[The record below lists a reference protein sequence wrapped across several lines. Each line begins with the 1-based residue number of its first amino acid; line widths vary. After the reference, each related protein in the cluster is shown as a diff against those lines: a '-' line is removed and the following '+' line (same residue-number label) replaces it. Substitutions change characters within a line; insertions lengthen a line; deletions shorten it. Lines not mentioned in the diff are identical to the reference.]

1 MCKYLPLL
9 LLIGFLFGQKQ
20 YDIKHIVKQGGVYKK
35 KFSDEVVN
43 GEVFQ
48 MFGDMKVPL
57 GTMEEGKKEGVW
69 MDWNENGTK
78 KMQTNYVKGKMF
90 GVRIAF
96 NKNGVKNIESD
107 VIDSLNYSAIR
118 YYQDG
123 SIMSNG
129 NVVD

>member
-1 MCKYLPLL
+1 MCRYLPLL

-57 GTMEEGKKEGVW
+57 GIMEEGKKKAFGWIGMKMEQ
-69 MDWNENGTK
+69 K
-78 KMQTNYVKGKMF
+78 KCKQTM
-90 GVRIAF
+90 
-96 NKNGVKNIESD
+96 
-107 VIDSLNYSAIR
+107 
-118 YYQDG
+118 
-123 SIMSNG
+123 
-129 NVVD
+129 

>member
-1 MCKYLPLL
+1 MGFLFVGWLVDLDMCKYLPLL

-78 KMQTNYVKGKMF
+78 KNANKLCKRQN
-90 GVRIAF
+90 VRC
-96 NKNGVKNIESD
+96 KNCFQQKWS
-107 VIDSLNYSAIR
+107 
-118 YYQDG
+118 
-123 SIMSNG
+123 
-129 NVVD
+129 